1 MKTIEAFKCEH
12 TGGIY
17 ADRRSAAV
25 SEFRA
30 LMRKAAGSMPAYGAI
45 SSSDI
50 MAWLASTIE
59 GEIYQTVPD
68 HLRAALD
75 YFDANLRRKTFD
87 DVHDGHIPEGPTS

>member
-17 ADRRSAAV
+17 ADPRSAAI

-30 LMRKAAGSMPAYGAI
+30 LMRKAGQSMPCFGSI
-45 SSSDI
+45 NNTDL
-50 MAWLASTIE
+50 MNWLASTIE
-59 GEIYQTVPD
+59 SEIYPTVPD
-68 HLRAALD
+68 QLRAALD